1 MMDEMK
7 HQNTNVK
14 AQVIGMVKVEV
25 FLIVHVLDI
34 TPSSS
39 LQVSVILKLLFA
51 HIVNSL
57 FR

>member
-1 MMDEMK
+1 MMDETK

-25 FLIVHVLDI
+25 LLIVHVLDI

-39 LQVSVILKLLFA
+39 LQVSVILKLLLT